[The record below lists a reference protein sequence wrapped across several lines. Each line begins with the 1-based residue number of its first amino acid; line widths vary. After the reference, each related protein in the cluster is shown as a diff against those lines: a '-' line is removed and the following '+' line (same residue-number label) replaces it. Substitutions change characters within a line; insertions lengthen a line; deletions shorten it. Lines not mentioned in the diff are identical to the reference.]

1 MDELAIKIYSL
12 KEDKVEL
19 ENKIDAFSRNGRCL
33 NDADYFEMISL
44 LYNWCEIKTKI
55 ECLQDVLG
63 AIILNKTG
71 L

>member
-1 MDELAIKIYSL
+1 MEELKTTIDCLNANKQ
-12 KEDKVEL
+12 DL
-19 ENKIDAFSRNGRCL
+19 ENKIDAFSRHGKCP

-63 AIILNKTG
+63 TIISNKTG
-71 L
+71 S